1 MTHRILVPLLT
12 AALLLTGCGH
22 HDADTTDTDPET
34 PTPSASV
41 SPTPTLTP
49 SATPRVKKAHPRGVD
64 KATYPVKD
72 PSTMSIEQKVMA
84 RFVVMANSPDT
95 RTDPTT
101 TAGWGDA
108 LKVSEPHGGVGDD
121 LSSGSGPDTST
132 WWKDAAH
139 HDGWVSV
146 HISHIAPDEP
156 QDPTDPSPDTTP
168 AYRVMFTT
176 TLHRDDGDI
185 TEVTPHI
192 WDISTVSKENLS
204 IAHVDFMQGPS
215 TIVPWWRVPKVP
227 FPVTTSDGHAPTS
240 RDILGIRTAW
250 QFVSTRHTVD
260 PHKTYPGF
268 DVNKYYSLTTGDQR
282 VISAYEVRDW
292 KAPRNRDVEA
302 FRSTPA
308 ESVTGTSAE
317 LSGTSMTL
325 TYAIH
330 GGYKPDPEAKATIS
344 TDLCPGTDNA
354 LCVSQA
360 DGVDR

>member
-49 SATPRVKKAHPRGVD
+49 SATPRVKKARPRGVD

-146 HISHIAPDEP
+146 HILTLIHI
-156 QDPTDPSPDTTP
+156 
-168 AYRVMFTT
+168 
-176 TLHRDDGDI
+176 
-185 TEVTPHI
+185 
-192 WDISTVSKENLS
+192 
-204 IAHVDFMQGPS
+204 
-215 TIVPWWRVPKVP
+215 
-227 FPVTTSDGHAPTS
+227 
-240 RDILGIRTAW
+240 
-250 QFVSTRHTVD
+250 
-260 PHKTYPGF
+260 
-268 DVNKYYSLTTGDQR
+268 
-282 VISAYEVRDW
+282 
-292 KAPRNRDVEA
+292 
-302 FRSTPA
+302 
-308 ESVTGTSAE
+308 
-317 LSGTSMTL
+317 
-325 TYAIH
+325 
-330 GGYKPDPEAKATIS
+330 
-344 TDLCPGTDNA
+344 
-354 LCVSQA
+354 
-360 DGVDR
+360 